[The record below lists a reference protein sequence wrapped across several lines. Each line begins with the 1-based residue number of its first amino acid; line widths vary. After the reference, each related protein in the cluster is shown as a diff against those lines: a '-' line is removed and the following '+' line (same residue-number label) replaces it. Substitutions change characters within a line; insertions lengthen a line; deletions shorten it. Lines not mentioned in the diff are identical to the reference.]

1 MDAIDI
7 TDATFA
13 LNVPSVAGSWMS
25 NDYLYI
31 YIAIAVAIVLAGI
44 FVYQMYRR
52 RNDVSDCD
60 GGFCTM
66 GEQPHTTQ

>member
-13 LNVPSVAGSWMS
+13 LNVSSVAGSWMS

-52 RNDVSDCD
+52 NDASDCD